1 MWPGTGADPARGE
14 RALWEA
20 QDGLKYLN
28 PHLLRLQPLITTE
41 RASEREPHKG
51 GQIIK
56 PSRIRN
62 HTRDSPMAVALQRAR
77 ICTRMESTHS
87 HTHTPHHL
95 ACTFSRLPIP
105 SRCVSVCV
113 RARRTFNDVNKC
125 DGKDCRMHV
134 SRVSKGETKKCH
146 ISNCLPSLSSV
157 ISIHVK
163 AE

>member
-1 MWPGTGADPARGE
+1 MRGRNYPKPLAATSRARVARHWRGSGARRD
-14 RALWEA
+14 ALWEA

-113 RARRTFNDVNKC
+113 CAPDVPLT
-125 DGKDCRMHV
+125 M
-134 SRVSKGETKKCH
+134 
-146 ISNCLPSLSSV
+146 
-157 ISIHVK
+157 
-163 AE
+163 